1 LFDYCVWTELLK
13 TRNPYVQQVYE
24 GGGKYFYEILIEEWY
39 QFFFFF
45 IIGSEKCCTANVREI
60 KRRQTRHLLI
70 ADLPPRKI
78 YATGEIE
85 GKTIL
90 I

>member
-1 LFDYCVWTELLK
+1 MTLRVVPILFLFL
-13 TRNPYVQQVYE
+13 
-24 GGGKYFYEILIEEWY
+24 
-39 QFFFFF
+39 
-45 IIGSEKCCTANVREI
+45 IIGSEKCCTANVRDI
-60 KRRQTRHLLI
+60 KKRQMRHLLI
-70 ADLPPRKI
+70 AELPPRKI